1 MGVGANLAGGEGEP
15 SGVTARRGPA
25 SAQFV
30 PKSGRT
36 AIPKRWVVT
45 RLFGGANEIG
55 LGTQDRAGAGRRV
68 RALKAMVS
76 RQQTIMVPNTPDQP
90 QRSAIQPT
98 PVPAMAE
105 PKT

>member
-1 MGVGANLAGGEGEP
+1 VEKQTGCL
-15 SGVTARRGPA
+15 TTRRGTPMSLHTGPVRGNA
-25 SAQFV
+25 AILKRVAAQL
-30 PKSGRT
+30 
-36 AIPKRWVVT
+36 
-45 RLFGGANEIG
+45 LFLDPVAGWSWD
-55 LGTQDRAGAGRRV
+55 QDRAGAGRRV

-76 RQQTIMVPNTPDQP
+76 RQQAIMVPKTPDQP